1 VRRATGAGV
10 VEGLRCRA
18 CGISCRRCLLV
29 TGGGSGWRGGWERPA
44 GTKGGESC
52 SASPTAR
59 KEGREGLAILNLV
72 EGRSRVIVTPQRARS
87 PLSAL
92 LPSLGE

>member
-10 VEGLRCRA
+10 VEELRCRA

-29 TGGGSGWRGGWERPA
+29 AGGGRGWRGGWPA

-59 KEGREGLAILNLV
+59 KEGREGLAILSLV
-72 EGRSRVIVTPQRARS
+72 EGRSRVIVTPRRARS